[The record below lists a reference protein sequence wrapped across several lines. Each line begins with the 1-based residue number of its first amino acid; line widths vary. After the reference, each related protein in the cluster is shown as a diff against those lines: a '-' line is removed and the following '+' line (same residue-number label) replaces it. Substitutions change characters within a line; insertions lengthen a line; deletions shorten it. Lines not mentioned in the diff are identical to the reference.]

1 MPLRPPRG
9 YAGVAGSGGL
19 DGLLADPGIQ
29 ALGADATRLTLCLAV
44 WAMIMGAVTAE
55 VFSQYGT
62 QAISDRR
69 PTSPKSWNWRSSSSP
84 AGRLVGDHTGI
95 RRKAPPWLTRR
106 RTISPPHPRPAGPG

>member
-1 MPLRPPRG
+1 MMPLRPPRG

-29 ALGADATRLTLCLAV
+29 ALGADATRLTLGLAV

-62 QAISDRR
+62 QAISD
-69 PTSPKSWNWRSSSSP
+69 P
-84 AGRLVGDHTGI
+84 AAHFAEVVELAVVVIAGGQTGR
-95 RRKAPPWLTRR
+95 
-106 RTISPPHPRPAGPG
+106 